1 MSAPWPNGLQRAFI
15 ILYLTI
21 KTLAWR
27 MSSLCNDVFALVRSS
42 LFKCQRFY
50 CWKCDKSIYLISWF
64 LTVIDNYDGV
74 QWDIGFLTK
83 KICKLC
89 QYNERLMLLL
99 IMMTGHTIL
108 TSTQHTRLC
117 CYLSVRPMKMPNGA
131 ISPKQFKK
139 FLYTAV
145 LETRPLKETVKTKYT
160 FGSLKSLL
168 WPDKSDRN
176 FIASLKE
183 IT

>member
-1 MSAPWPNGLQRAFI
+1 
-15 ILYLTI
+15 
-21 KTLAWR
+21 

-139 FLYTAV
+139 NSLYSCFGDQAAERNREDKIHVWIIKKTA
-145 LETRPLKETVKTKYT
+145 LA
-160 FGSLKSLL
+160 
-168 WPDKSDRN
+168 W
-176 FIASLKE
+176 
-183 IT
+183 